1 MIEFSIHLPSVFI
14 GFILGYVVLAAV
26 IMGLHYDNRW
36 SEGFGEGYKSG
47 KDYAFKRMEE
57 DTVDQG

>member
-14 GFILGYVVLAAV
+14 GFVLGYVVLAAV
-26 IMGLHYDNRW
+26 IMGLHYDARW

-47 KDYAFKRMEE
+47 KDDAYKKMKE
-57 DTVDQG
+57 DEVEQR